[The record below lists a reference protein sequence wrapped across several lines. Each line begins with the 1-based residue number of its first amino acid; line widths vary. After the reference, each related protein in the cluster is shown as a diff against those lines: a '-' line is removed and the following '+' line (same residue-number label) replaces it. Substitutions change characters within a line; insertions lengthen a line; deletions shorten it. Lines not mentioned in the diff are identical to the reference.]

1 MRELEFLPSWYPQ
14 TRRRRRLVLLQGW
27 LTFIMVI
34 AMGGYL
40 ALADRNIRTSED
52 SLSALKAQLAQTA
65 TQIDEMEKL
74 DALRK
79 QWRQQFQ
86 IMSRLGLYVE
96 ACTMVHTLDSV
107 MPRQM
112 SLTSVHFENEE
123 KVETSAVLA
132 AKVEQAIDRKLKARI
147 QGVCPTDVDLA
158 NFMTKLTEIP
168 FFEQVNITYAKERT
182 EANHVMREFEVCFTI
197 NLNGN

>member
-27 LTFIMVI
+27 LTFVMVI
-34 AMGGYL
+34 AMGAYL
-40 ALADRNIRTSED
+40 ALADRNIRSSED
-52 SLSALKAQLAQTA
+52 SFSAIKSQLAQTA
-65 TQIDEMEKL
+65 SQLEEMEKL

-96 ACTMVHTLDSV
+96 ACTMMQTIDSIL
-107 MPRQM
+107 PRQM
-112 SLTSVHFENEE
+112 SLSSVHFENEE
-123 KVETSAVLA
+123 KVETSAILA
-132 AKVEQAIDRKLKARI
+132 AKGEQVVDRKLKARV

-168 FFEQVNITYAKERT
+168 FFENGNITYAKEKS
-182 EANHVMREFEVCFTI
+182 EANHLMREFEVCFVI